1 MNPARPQLGISFFPK
16 NIVKA
21 WPVRASMFTAPQSF
35 ERCQVWEF
43 VVMMWGF
50 ARCSLVTWL
59 AIRYF
64 FNTWSHLTQ
73 TPDVPKQTSEAFAK
87 LRGILTQ
94 SWYIDAWQKQV
105 FQHCFLTLGGFSKK
119 TVVCCTMAGFATLL
133 TAQHLVGFPKKRF
146 SDF

>member
-1 MNPARPQLGISFFPK
+1 M
-16 NIVKA
+16 
-21 WPVRASMFTAPQSF
+21 
-35 ERCQVWEF
+35 
-43 VVMMWGF
+43 VMVWGF
-50 ARCSLVTWL
+50 ARGSLVTLL

-73 TPDVPKQTSEAFAK
+73 TPDVPKQASEAFAE

-119 TVVCCTMAGFATLL
+119 RSRAAQWQVLQHCLRRSIWWGF
-133 TAQHLVGFPKKRF
+133 QKKRSCAAPWRVF
-146 SDF
+146 QHCLRCSNNVHVIAGLCFEVAGDPFVKSTLAFDS